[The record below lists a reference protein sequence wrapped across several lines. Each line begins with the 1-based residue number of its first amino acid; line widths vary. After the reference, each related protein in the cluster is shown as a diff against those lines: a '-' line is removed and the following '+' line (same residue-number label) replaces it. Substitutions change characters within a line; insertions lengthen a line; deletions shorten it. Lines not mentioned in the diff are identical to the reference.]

1 MNQAFVQPEII
12 NKYIYSNIGKLCLD
26 ISPPSIGMSLHDRQL
41 ILKKYLGLKLTGVMY
56 VCTAILPAALSDTQS
71 KEKQYRVYSNIT
83 SDMQR
88 KQKKNSND
96 F

>member
-1 MNQAFVQPEII
+1 M
-12 NKYIYSNIGKLCLD
+12 YSHPSHCPVYVDIG
-26 ISPPSIGMSLHDRQL
+26 
-41 ILKKYLGLKLTGVMY
+41 
-56 VCTAILPAALSDTQS
+56 LSDTQS